1 MLPTVLFQVTGF
13 LLNLILVLFVMY
25 YILVMRTKI
34 KHLDEERTKTDTN
47 YHQIVDNALTKER
60 KILEDATSEAG
71 HIIKDAQYVSTTGKQ
86 SVDQALQKMLVDVQ
100 GQTAHT
106 SDDFKKTF
114 ENSLHEIANASLND
128 FQKISHG
135 LQTDLEK
142 QIKEF
147 HETLLPRMEKELEG
161 YKEVRIKQAEQTI
174 TKIVQQASQEI
185 LNKSISFE
193 DHQKL
198 MIDSLDKAKK
208 EGMFG

>member
-1 MLPTVLFQVTGF
+1 MLPTVLFQVTNF
-13 LLNLILVLFVMY
+13 LLNLILVLFVIY
-25 YILVMRTKI
+25 YIIVMRVKV
-34 KHLDEERTKTDTN
+34 KHLEEERKKNDTS

-71 HIIKDAQYVSTTGKQ
+71 HIIKDAQYVSESGKHT
-86 SVDQALQKMLVDVQ
+86 VDQALEKMISDVK
-100 GQTAHT
+100 GQTIHT

-114 ENSLHEIANASLND
+114 EHSLQQIANASLTD
-128 FQKISHG
+128 FQQISHG
-135 LQTDLEK
+135 LQTDLAK

-147 HETLLPRMEKELEG
+147 NETLLPRMEKELES
-161 YKEVRIKQAEQTI
+161 YKQVRMKQAEQTI
-174 TKIVQQASQEI
+174 TKIVQAASQDI

-198 MIDSLDKAKK
+198 MLDSLDKAKK